1 MSATRPPLALPVV
14 RRDARGDA
22 DDEPAAPEPEGELA
36 HELALPHDD
45 AAIQGGALL
54 YNAVGLRVEPGRVV
68 DYDAGDAHYAR
79 GEEVVHDGPGQA
91 RVAIATRRILSRER
105 LPRVLRRASDVDVNA
120 EAQLRAREQA
130 LTRRARAEARSLG
143 LPLKVVRSEALQG
156 GQRFAIYFASEKKI
170 VYREL
175 LRALATAS
183 KERVEL
189 RPIGPREAARISGG
203 VGPCGLQ
210 LCCNTFLADFT
221 PVHIGMA
228 RDQGLGQSPTKV
240 SGVCGRLL
248 CCLVYEEAQYRALR
262 PLVPRIGDR
271 VETTRGRG
279 RVRDVDVLDQR
290 VRVLLESGG
299 VVTLTAADVQSL
311 ETHPPDSDREADDD
325 ELRSTNR

>member
-1 MSATRPPLALPVV
+1 MGATRPPLSLPIVP
-14 RRDARGDA
+14 RDAPRDD
-22 DDEPAAPEPEGELA
+22 DDELASPPADALA
-36 HELALPHDD
+36 HELALPDEGPG
-45 AAIQGGALL
+45 ARGGVL
-54 YNAVGLRVEPGRVV
+54 YNAVGLRIEPGRVV

-91 RVAIATRRILSRER
+91 RVAVASRRVLSRER
-105 LPRVLRRASDVDVNA
+105 LPRVLRRAGEVDA
-120 EAQLRAREQA
+120 AALAKLRAREQA
-130 LTRRARAEARSLG
+130 LTESARAEARALA
-143 LPLKVVRSEALQG
+143 LPIKVVRSEALQG

-170 VYREL
+170 VYRDL
-175 LRALATAS
+175 LRALATSS
-183 KERVEL
+183 KERIEL
-189 RPIGPREAARISGG
+189 RPLGPREAAKIVGG

-210 LCCNTFLADFT
+210 LCCNTFLAGFT

-228 RDQGLGQSPTKV
+228 RDQGLGQSQAKV

-290 VRVLLESGG
+290 VRVQLESGG
-299 VVTLTAADVQSL
+299 VVTLSAADVQSL
-311 ETHPPDSDREADDD
+311 ESHPPDSDRAGDD
-325 ELRSTNR
+325 EGPASR